1 MRRKH
6 YKPYLGEDL
15 VPVTTDSLSARYER
29 FSHSGATWHDLM
41 PNPAN
46 GTDGTIGAA
55 FTWPSF
61 NGESFVSIGNPTKLK
76 FAGAFT
82 ICTWSNQDTSI
93 PRQGN
98 ERILSKDAAGGG
110 SRPFLISQNE
120 INGLVQ
126 AFAYTSGFA
135 NVQAAGAYN
144 TDTFHFICLVNE
156 GAGGD
161 LLLYVDGELQGTN
174 AGAGGAITNWSTI
187 DTEFGRHQISSDTS
201 DYFTGIIDTGRFY
214 VRALS
219 PDEILRDYH
228 AGKPAH
234 P

>member
-1 MRRKH
+1 
-6 YKPYLGEDL
+6 
-15 VPVTTDSLSARYER
+15 
-29 FSHSGATWHDLM
+29 M

-55 FTWPSF
+55 FTWPNF
-61 NGESFVSIGNPTKLK
+61 NGESFVSIGNPTKLQ

-82 ICTWSNQDTSI
+82 ICTWSNQDTDI

-98 ERILSKDAAGGG
+98 ERIVSRDAAGGG

-126 AFAYTSGFA
+126 AFAYTSVLK

-161 LLLYVDGELQGTN
+161 LLIYVDGELQGTN
-174 AGAGGAITNWSTI
+174 AGAGGAVANWLTI
-187 DTEFGRHQISSDTS
+187 NTEFGRHQIAGDTT
-201 DYFTGIIDTGRFY
+201 DYFTGVIDTGRFY
-214 VRALS
+214 GRALS
-219 PDEILRDYH
+219 PDEILRDYY
-228 AGKPAH
+228 AGLPAH
-234 P
+234 S